1 MQTFRRSLAGALLLF
16 LAAQGFAP
24 FLHAARN
31 CGAAASMGATCCCCR
46 QAGAKDGCPMCKRAA
61 RHGAVRCGC
70 GCQGQ
75 PADAMTAPAFDP
87 IAVLPD
93 QVPGFVDLAFSFL
106 PAPYTVAF
114 GSFTPI
120 PPAPPP
126 WLASI
131 LPVSCSQA

>member
-1 MQTFRRSLAGALLLF
+1 
-16 LAAQGFAP
+16 
-24 FLHAARN
+24 
-31 CGAAASMGATCCCCR
+31 
-46 QAGAKDGCPMCKRAA
+46 MCKRAA

-106 PAPYTVAF
+106 PAPCTVAF

-120 PPAPPP
+120 PAGPSTLAGLHPAGFVF
-126 WLASI
+126 ASVK
-131 LPVSCSQA
+131 LVRD